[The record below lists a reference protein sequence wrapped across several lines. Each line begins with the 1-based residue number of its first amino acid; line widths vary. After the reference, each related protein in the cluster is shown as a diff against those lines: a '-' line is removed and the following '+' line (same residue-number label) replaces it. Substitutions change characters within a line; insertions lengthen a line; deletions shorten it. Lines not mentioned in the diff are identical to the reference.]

1 MKYLLPLM
9 IVLALFL
16 SGCSG
21 NSSGQAVIAKTQAA
35 QLTAAAAMIGS
46 ATSPT
51 IGMTPDQ
58 VLKLWGYP
66 QEIHQDTISGE
77 QWLYPNNQ
85 SVYFENGTVSK
96 VQN

>member
-1 MKYLLPLM
+1 M
-9 IVLALFL
+9 IVLILFL

-21 NSSGQAVIAKTQAA
+21 NSAGQAAIAKTRAA
-35 QLTAAAAMIGS
+35 QLTAAAATIGS
-46 ATSPT
+46 ATSPA

-58 VLKLWGYP
+58 VLKLWSYP
-66 QEIHQDTISGE
+66 EEIRQDNISGE

-85 SVYFENGTVSK
+85 SVFFENGTVSK